1 MCSCVR
7 IFCEYLSFLF
17 IKKENSFVKIP
28 QKMSVSI
35 GHVIIC
41 SEEMGGAR
49 KTHPFRGLDYYS
61 LLVAR

>member
-1 MCSCVR
+1 
-7 IFCEYLSFLF
+7 
-17 IKKENSFVKIP
+17 
-28 QKMSVSI
+28 MSVSI